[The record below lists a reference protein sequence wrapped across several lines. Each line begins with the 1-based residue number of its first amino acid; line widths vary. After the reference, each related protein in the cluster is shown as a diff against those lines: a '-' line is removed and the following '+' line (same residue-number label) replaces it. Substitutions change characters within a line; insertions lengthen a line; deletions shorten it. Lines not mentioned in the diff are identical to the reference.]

1 MASANSLLKIGGQ
14 TLKVFQGFSLEIRLG
29 AEWNLQN
36 LLEHANRF
44 DLAFDLAFDL
54 SFDLSFELSF
64 DLTFEQPLFARG
76 IQLPL
81 PVADR
86 FFS

>member
-14 TLKVFQGFSLEIRLG
+14 TLKIFQGFSLEVRLG

-36 LLEHANRF
+36 LLQHANHF

-54 SFDLSFELSF
+54 SFDE
-64 DLTFEQPLFARG
+64 PLDF
-76 IQLPL
+76 PFV
-81 PVADR
+81 P
-86 FFS
+86 